1 MGVITVQDLKPG
13 MITAAPVKTKAG
25 QLIIGKNTVLT
36 ESLITRMS
44 FYNIQSVSVIDSK
57 DTVEEEPKKI
67 VAPEHELSYS
77 QKVRKSSSFQ
87 KFQIDYTN
95 HITNFNNYL
104 KELVNTGTMNHAT
117 ELVEIPKLL
126 ISETRTS
133 IQFFDMIH
141 NLRQID
147 DPIFAH
153 SLNVAMI
160 ARMLGKWLNFSEEDL
175 DTLTL
180 AAALHDVGKFLIPS
194 DILNKKE
201 KLTDNEF
208 ALIKQHPVLGYDL
221 LKELNIDYH
230 VKQAAL
236 SHHERCDGSG
246 YPLGLKT
253 NEIDDHAMIISIA
266 DVYDAMTSARK
277 YRTPLCPFEVIAE
290 FENGALGLRGAVGR
304 FRTICGSADV
314 YAFARARNDGL
325 SADRGSRG
333 QDRGRRILPRQDGTG
348 IFLSGF
354 RRQHD
359 GRDRLQRAGTLY
371 VVDGRRVHGRNEA
384 VRIYVL
390 LDGSGQQ
397 RRHGNQRRTDV
408 RRLYDFG
415 G

>member
-1 MGVITVQDLKPG
+1 MGVITIQDLKPG
-13 MITAAPVKTKAG
+13 MVTAVPVKTTAG

-36 ESLITRMS
+36 EALITRMS
-44 FYNIQSVSVIDSK
+44 FYNIQNVSVVDIK

-87 KFQIDYTN
+87 KFQIDYTR

-104 KELVNTGTMNHAT
+104 KELVNTRTMNHAT

-160 ARMLGKWLNFSEEDL
+160 ARMLGKWLHFSEADL

-180 AAALHDVGKFLIPS
+180 SAALHDVGKFLIPS
-194 DILNKKE
+194 DILNKE
-201 KLTDNEF
+201 TKLTDSEF

-221 LKELNIDYH
+221 LKELDLDYH

-246 YPLGLKT
+246 YPLGLKAD
-253 NEIDDHAMIISIA
+253 EIDSHAMIIAIA

-290 FENGALGLRGAVGR
+290 FEK
-304 FRTICGSADV
+304 
-314 YAFARARNDGL
+314 DGL
-325 SADRGSRG
+325 SKYKPKYILTFLEHIANAY
-333 QDRGRRILPRQDGTG
+333 QNNRILLNDGRSAKIILLNSKHLSAPMIQLDDGTC
-348 IFLSGF
+348 L
-354 RRQHD
+354 D
-359 GRDRLQRAGTLY
+359 LDREPALY
-371 VVDGRRVHGRNEA
+371 IKSVV
-384 VRIYVL
+384 
-390 LDGSGQQ
+390 
-397 RRHGNQRRTDV
+397 
-408 RRLYDFG
+408 
-415 G
+415 

>member
-147 DPIFAH
+147 DPICAH

-253 NEIDDHAMIISIA
+253 NEIDDHAMIAIA
-266 DVYDAMTSARK
+266 
-277 YRTPLCPFEVIAE
+277 
-290 FENGALGLRGAVGR
+290 
-304 FRTICGSADV
+304 
-314 YAFARARNDGL
+314 
-325 SADRGSRG
+325 
-333 QDRGRRILPRQDGTG
+333 
-348 IFLSGF
+348 
-354 RRQHD
+354 
-359 GRDRLQRAGTLY
+359 
-371 VVDGRRVHGRNEA
+371 
-384 VRIYVL
+384 L
-390 LDGSGQQ
+390 L
-397 RRHGNQRRTDV
+397 NT
-408 RRLYDFG
+408 
-415 G
+415 

>member
-25 QLIIGKNTVLT
+25 QLIIGKNTALT

-104 KELVNTGTMNHAT
+104 KELVDTGTMNHAT

-147 DPIFAH
+147 DPICAH

-290 FENGALGLRGAVGR
+290 FEK
-304 FRTICGSADV
+304 
-314 YAFARARNDGL
+314 DGL
-325 SADRGSRG
+325 SKYNPQYILTFLEHIANAY
-333 QDRGRRILPRQDGTG
+333 QNNRILLNDGRSANIILLNSNHLSSPMIQLDDGTC
-348 IFLSGF
+348 L
-354 RRQHD
+354 D
-359 GRDRLQRAGTLY
+359 LY
-371 VVDGRRVHGRNEA
+371 REPNLYIKSVV
-384 VRIYVL
+384 
-390 LDGSGQQ
+390 
-397 RRHGNQRRTDV
+397 
-408 RRLYDFG
+408 
-415 G
+415 